1 MQNWLIT
8 IISERRKITVC
19 LNEMLEKSNINRRK
33 NIIGAKCCALLHY
46 DLAPAPASQDAPDP
60 ALHISVFHNLIRKIF
75 KLIFFL
81 MLTFNWHL
89 LPENQ
94 TNRNFFFIKNV
105 QNVKKSFTS
114 YTVAYIT
121 KAWIYWAVE
130 PETPVSCGAWDTC
143 FLRPQPKRTYSAPQH
158 WIENY
163 KKHVLDYLLYK
174 KVHFPFK
181 IIDFS

>member
-1 MQNWLIT
+1 MFK
-8 IISERRKITVC
+8 RDVR
-19 LNEMLEKSNINRRK
+19 KSNINRRK

-94 TNRNFFFIKNV
+94 TNR
-105 QNVKKSFTS
+105 KKIFYLKCTECEE
-114 YTVAYIT
+114 IFHI
-121 KAWIYWAVE
+121 IYCSLHNKGMDLL
-130 PETPVSCGAWDTC
+130 SCGAWDTC
-143 FLRPQPKRTYSAPQH
+143 FLRPQPKRTSSAPQH